1 MERSALISEA
11 ITTGKNA
18 PYNLRMIRKN
28 PEIMLQGKVGDAEIY
43 LNNMIRITKLEM
55 KNDRRLG
62 QSQLRTHLKS
72 LVMSILREGHFKHKE
87 ETGKLNRRPLIRDN
101 GVTYFF

>member
-28 PEIMLQGKVGDAEIY
+28 PEIMLQGKVGDAEAY
-43 LNNMIRITKLEM
+43 LNNMIRIAKLEM
-55 KNDRRLG
+55 KNDRRQG

-72 LVMSILREGHFKHKE
+72 LVVSILSDAPRKSKE
-87 ETGKLNRRPLIRDN
+87 
-101 GVTYFF
+101 VTA

>member
-1 MERSALISEA
+1 MERSVLISEA

-28 PEIMLQGKVGDAEIY
+28 PEIMLQGKVGDAEAY
-43 LNNMIRITKLEM
+43 LNNMIRIAKLEM

-72 LVMSILREGHFKHKE
+72 LVVSILSDAPVKA
-87 ETGKLNRRPLIRDN
+87 RR
-101 GVTYFF
+101 

>member
-1 MERSALISEA
+1 MISEA

-28 PEIMLQGKVGDAEIY
+28 PEIMLQGKVGDAEAY
-43 LNNMIRITKLEM
+43 LNNMIRIAKLEM

-72 LVMSILREGHFKHKE
+72 LVVSILSDAPRKSKE
-87 ETGKLNRRPLIRDN
+87 
-101 GVTYFF
+101 VTA